1 MVNVNHSGSIGHAE
15 IGVIDLGRL
24 NFPGLLPEKNS
35 VLQVVGAI
43 FIGAIAY
50 RLVAWVTK

>member
-1 MVNVNHSGSIGHAE
+1 M
-15 IGVIDLGRL
+15 GVIDLWRL
-24 NFPGLLPEKNS
+24 NFPVLLPEKNS

-43 FIGAIAY
+43 FVSAIAY